1 MGICMAIR
9 VVYYSWKG
17 HTEKVATAL
26 AKLLDAEL
34 VQIEPVSDGGVAGK
48 AMKAFFGLKS
58 PIKPTKTD
66 LTGVD
71 TLIIASPVW
80 AGKVP
85 AYVNKYLDSVTG
97 ANGKPFH
104 VVIEMGGR
112 GDKTAI
118 AIIRKSLE
126 QRGMKFVSSVSTVE
140 KDVDSGLFIGTIEK
154 FAAGIRKQKTK

>member
-1 MGICMAIR
+1 MTIR

-17 HTEKVATAL
+17 HTEKVAAAL

-34 VQIEPVSDGGVAGK
+34 VRIEPVKDGSMAGK

-71 TLIIASPVW
+71 TLVIASPVW

-85 AYVNKYLDSVTG
+85 AYVNEYLDSVTG
-97 ANGKPFH
+97 CNGTRFH
-104 VVIEMGGR
+104 VVVEMGGR
-112 GDKTAI
+112 GDQSAV
-118 AIIRKSLE
+118 AVVRKALE
-126 QRGMKFVSSVSTVE
+126 KKGMKFVSAVSTIE
-140 KDVDSGLFIGTIEK
+140 TDVDSGSFRDTIEK
-154 FAAGIRKQKTK
+154 FSVSIQKQKPGN